1 MTHSAARSTDNVIY
15 ADFGARSA
23 ESHDPREWNQP
34 VDWSEVTGQLTNE
47 MDPPEAEGDAT
58 VLYLHPSKKTGY

>member
-15 ADFGARSA
+15 ADFGSQPA

-34 VDWSEVTGQLTNE
+34 VDWSEVTGHLANE
-47 MDPPEAEGDAT
+47 MDPPEPAGEAK
-58 VLYLHPSKKTGY
+58 VLYMRPSKKER